1 MICKDIPII
10 IFTMLFV
17 FACSEST
24 NEKENNSS
32 LSKSVVEI
40 TGEGVVSPGKYE
52 YREGMVL
59 IDLVNLAGGW
69 TKCVSKKRITVQR
82 IINFESTRKR
92 IPLNEHILKGDIIHT
107 GCPYF

>member
-1 MICKDIPII
+1 
-10 IFTMLFV
+10 MLFV

-59 IDLVNLAGGW
+59 TDLVNLAGGW
-69 TKCVSKKRITVQR
+69 TKCVSKKRTTVQR

-92 IPLNEHILKGDIIHT
+92 IPLNELILKGDIIHT